1 MRRPGAVHGDD
12 RPFVGKRLR
21 TGTAGVHHRLD
32 RDRKARNKF
41 FPTLGLPVVGHL
53 WLLVKF
59 GAESVAH
66 EITHDAELRALHDRL
81 HGRPNVANMIARLR
95 GVDTSR
101 ERLLRH
107 VEQSLGLRIDLAHGD
122 RDGAIGEVPFVTDA
136 DVDRDDVPILQYA
149 LWRRNAVHD
158 LAIDRRADAAW

>member
-1 MRRPGAVHGDD
+1 M
-12 RPFVGKRLR
+12 
-21 TGTAGVHHRLD
+21 
-32 RDRKARNKF
+32 
-41 FPTLGLPVVGHL
+41 
-53 WLLVKF
+53 KF
-59 GAESVAH
+59 GADAVAH

-158 LAIDRRADAAW
+158 LAIDRRADAAGKAIEALEGRRGAIVGTNEVFGDLVELTRR